1 MAKRRR
7 GTRRGRA
14 EDEPRASGDGSGG
27 LFGQVGLFETA
38 NGWPHGPV
46 AIALAIV
53 AAVLI
58 LPIRY
63 LIRSLTRRS

>member
-7 GTRRGRA
+7 GTRRRA
-14 EDEPRASGDGSGG
+14 EGEPQAAGDGSAG
-27 LFGQVGLFETA
+27 LFGQIGMFETA

-58 LPIRY
+58 LPIRS
-63 LIRSLTRRS
+63 LIRSLTRH

>member
-7 GTRRGRA
+7 GTRRRA
-14 EDEPRASGDGSGG
+14 EGEPPAPREGSGG

-38 NGWPHGPV
+38 NGWPHGPM

-58 LPIRY
+58 LPIRS
-63 LIRSLTRRS
+63 LIRILTRR